1 MTVADKKN
9 IYNSSYLLTNER
21 CVQVSP
27 SAWVKLNPSV
37 VGYYRVNYA
46 DPEDLARLCEAVRS
60 GALQA
65 VDGLNVLDDL
75 FRLVSFIHRTGTLS
89 FDYYIWKT
97 SFCHISV

>member
-9 IYNSSYLLTNER
+9 IYNSSYLLTNVH

-27 SAWVKLNPSV
+27 SAWVKLNPGV

-46 DPEDLARLCEAVRS
+46 DPEDLARLCEAVSS

-65 VDGLNVLDDL
+65 VDRLNVLDDL
-75 FRLVSFIHRTGTLS
+75 FR
-89 FDYYIWKT
+89 
-97 SFCHISV
+97 

>member
-9 IYNSSYLLTNER
+9 IYNSSYLLTNVH

-27 SAWVKLNPSV
+27 SAWVKLNPGV
-37 VGYYRVNYA
+37 VGFYRVNYA
-46 DPEDLARLCEAVRS
+46 DPEDLARLCEAVSS

>member
-1 MTVADKKN
+1 MADKKN

-46 DPEDLARLCEAVRS
+46 DPEDLARL
-60 GALQA
+60 
-65 VDGLNVLDDL
+65 
-75 FRLVSFIHRTGTLS
+75 
-89 FDYYIWKT
+89 
-97 SFCHISV
+97 